1 MTGIFN
7 IFVSEKMVDMM
18 EMVLIL
24 ILAMGCLLAFC
35 WAWQMRKRMRV
46 LERDIKMHRIFLKN
60 VIQESELPLRQVSR
74 MAKMLSKDDLYLSKN
89 EKHNM
94 AEQLNGYAY
103 FIDTLLNEL
112 MLFTNSSDEVAH
124 VRREQFSPNELCRR
138 CLEINISNIYHRQA
152 VKLNFHRTMSD
163 EFFIES
169 DRHVIEIILNKLIQN
184 ACRFTEKGEVVV
196 GCNTTENEGMLTVD
210 VSDTGAGIPK
220 DRLSRLFSWFEQPDD
235 MRDEAELDLSICQ
248 RLAQKIGGVLFI
260 DELYA
265 RQGTRVVLVLPIK

>member
-1 MTGIFN
+1 
-7 IFVSEKMVDMM
+7 M

-24 ILAMGCLLAFC
+24 ILAMGCLVAFC

-46 LERDIKMHRIFLKN
+46 LERDIMMHRIFLKN

-112 MLFTNSSDEVAH
+112 MLFTNPSDEVAH

-138 CLEINISNIYHRQA
+138 CLEINIFNIYHR
-152 VKLNFHRTMSD
+152 
-163 EFFIES
+163 
-169 DRHVIEIILNKLIQN
+169 
-184 ACRFTEKGEVVV
+184 
-196 GCNTTENEGMLTVD
+196 
-210 VSDTGAGIPK
+210 
-220 DRLSRLFSWFEQPDD
+220 
-235 MRDEAELDLSICQ
+235 
-248 RLAQKIGGVLFI
+248 
-260 DELYA
+260 
-265 RQGTRVVLVLPIK
+265 